1 MAAVVLAELGPGVKV
16 VGLCADLEDEL
27 IRALGVAAVEEVVA
41 AGGRKAGYARLLVD
55 ALELACVP
63 SPLDGVH
70 FRV

>member
-27 IRALGVAAVEEVVA
+27 IRALGVAEVVA

-63 SPLDGVH
+63 APLDGVH